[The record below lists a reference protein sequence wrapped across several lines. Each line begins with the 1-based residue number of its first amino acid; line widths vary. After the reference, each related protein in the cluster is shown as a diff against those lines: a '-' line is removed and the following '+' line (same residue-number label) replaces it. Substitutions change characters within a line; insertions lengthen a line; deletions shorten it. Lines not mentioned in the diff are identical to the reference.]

1 VLFDGGAW
9 EQFEGFDLG
18 LSFVPIDLV
27 ALETIRSEEGLELA
41 GTILASSLSSR
52 LNLLSRVADR
62 NGGIEAALRR
72 TSLESGIPWDK
83 SGEQARRLFVA
94 AASMNESV
102 WSDQK
107 AISAGLVS
115 SLERLDFDGL
125 CLAHSSD
132 NLSSAGSIMRF
143 CARLA
148 RDGQLGAETEGP
160 LLTRLEALRRECHAF
175 LEIAMEG
182 GRLGEA
188 AVDKG
193 WQDRWAAQREAA
205 MQARRGVTSY
215 LLELGIPRE
224 EVRKGLVA
232 YAPAASGRQ
241 RRRVNA
247 EGQHHQMLRVS
258 LGLEE
263 FAAGVLGCSV
273 EQWELIRTRAAGGGA
288 IGHREEQVLDAL
300 SAARDLEV
308 AATLHRGGADE
319 GARVPWWSLSMVKLL
334 AMKGGESSLDVL
346 GVAARADR
354 ERAAALGTGDVALAG
369 KITERVLRDLE
380 ETMASDASDELL
392 FHFDMQVIPEVV
404 RAEERLI
411 GLIDLV
417 GASPEL
423 KSLMRSRSH
432 SVRSAARQAEDW
444 VVDDGR
450 PVPLIRD
457 DSVMKRYLVAV
468 RNLRHVAW
476 GVEVLMAR
484 VESCED

>member
-1 VLFDGGAW
+1 
-9 EQFEGFDLG
+9 
-18 LSFVPIDLV
+18 
-27 ALETIRSEEGLELA
+27 
-41 GTILASSLSSR
+41 
-52 LNLLSRVADR
+52 
-62 NGGIEAALRR
+62 
-72 TSLESGIPWDK
+72 
-83 SGEQARRLFVA
+83 
-94 AASMNESV
+94 
-102 WSDQK
+102 
-107 AISAGLVS
+107 
-115 SLERLDFDGL
+115 
-125 CLAHSSD
+125 
-132 NLSSAGSIMRF
+132 
-143 CARLA
+143 
-148 RDGQLGAETEGP
+148 
-160 LLTRLEALRRECHAF
+160 
-175 LEIAMEG
+175 
-182 GRLGEA
+182 
-188 AVDKG
+188 
-193 WQDRWAAQREAA
+193 
-205 MQARRGVTSY
+205 
-215 LLELGIPRE
+215 
-224 EVRKGLVA
+224 
-232 YAPAASGRQ
+232 
-241 RRRVNA
+241 
-247 EGQHHQMLRVS
+247 
-258 LGLEE
+258 
-263 FAAGVLGCSV
+263 
-273 EQWELIRTRAAGGGA
+273 
-288 IGHREEQVLDAL
+288 
-300 SAARDLEV
+300 
-308 AATLHRGGADE
+308 
-319 GARVPWWSLSMVKLL
+319 MVKLL